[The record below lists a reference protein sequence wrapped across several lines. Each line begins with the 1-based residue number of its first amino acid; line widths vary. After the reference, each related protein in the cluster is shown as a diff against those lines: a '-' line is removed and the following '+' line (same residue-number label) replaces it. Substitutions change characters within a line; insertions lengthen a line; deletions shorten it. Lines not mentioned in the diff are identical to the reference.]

1 MSDISEQISSLL
13 SDPESLKK
21 IEAMAQNLF
30 GENKSN
36 TSPTPPV
43 TPQTNDMGFDIG
55 NIAKISQMVQLLGTK
70 GDDDRVRLLLALRPH
85 LSKEK
90 QNRLDKA
97 VKMLKL
103 LDIAPLL
110 SQAGIFEF

>member
-1 MSDISEQISSLL
+1 
-13 SDPESLKK
+13 
-21 IEAMAQNLF
+21 
-30 GENKSN
+30 
-36 TSPTPPV
+36 
-43 TPQTNDMGFDIG
+43 
-55 NIAKISQMVQLLGTK
+55 MVQLLGTK